1 MACLDQR
8 LTEWARHVA
17 PVRYGLSLLSGMN
30 QTASNAQIE
39 RIQPPLL
46 AVNRS
51 VLFQN
56 TVNDIPEGVQ
66 LRALR
71 WLVAAVARWLRMPEH
86 LPHRLSRNAKPTR
99 RLSLA
104 QPINMARWSCPD

>member
-1 MACLDQR
+1 MRQRHEHLPETTAPIPNVILDDGLPTR
-8 LTEWARHVA
+8 EAMFVTKTLEYPLRRVA
-17 PVRYGLSLLSGMN
+17 
-30 QTASNAQIE
+30 
-39 RIQPPLL
+39 LL

-56 TVNDIPEGVQ
+56 TVNDSREGVQ

-71 WLVAAVARWLRMPEH
+71 WLVAAVARRLRMPEH

-99 RLSLA
+99 CLSLA
-104 QPINMARWSCPD
+104 QSINMACQPNT